1 MRDECVVFEY
11 VLDFEPEKPTS
22 AKSLEIIFL
31 EIKAK
36 LFAALFMVATTKCL
50 CGVLL
55 DMIWHQDQIILFF
68 LGGGLYFLLNF
79 LIFTFAIVKIDY
91 LQG

>member
-31 EIKAK
+31 EVKAK
-36 LFAALFMVATTKCL
+36 LFPALFMVATTKCL

-55 DMIWHQDQIILFF
+55 DMI
-68 LGGGLYFLLNF
+68 
-79 LIFTFAIVKIDY
+79 
-91 LQG
+91 